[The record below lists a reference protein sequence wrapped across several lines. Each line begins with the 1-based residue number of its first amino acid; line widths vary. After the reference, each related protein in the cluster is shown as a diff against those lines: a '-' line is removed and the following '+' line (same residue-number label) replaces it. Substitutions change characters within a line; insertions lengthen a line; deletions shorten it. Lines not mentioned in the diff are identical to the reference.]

1 LEQTKATRQD
11 VKPIPE
17 GYHTLTP
24 VLVLDDA
31 ASAIDFYKRA
41 FGARDLGSMLY
52 PDGKRIMHA
61 ELQIGDSRLMLSDEF
76 PEWGG
81 ARAPKSLGGITGSLH
96 LYVPDADAA
105 FKRAVEA
112 GATVTMPLADAL
124 WGDRYGVVTD
134 PFGLQWSFGTHQEE
148 VSEEEMQRRMQTQM
162 AGQPT

>member
-1 LEQTKATRQD
+1 MEQRPKARPA

-24 VLVLDDA
+24 TLVLDDA
-31 ASAIDFYKRA
+31 AGAIEFYKRA
-41 FGARDLGSMLY
+41 FGARDLGRMLA

-96 LYVPDADAA
+96 LYVLDADAA
-105 FKRAVEA
+105 FKRAVQA

-134 PFGLQWSFGTHQEE
+134 PYGLQWSFGTHQEE
-148 VSEEEMQRRMQTQM
+148 VSEDEMKRRMQADM
-162 AGQPT
+162 ATRPT